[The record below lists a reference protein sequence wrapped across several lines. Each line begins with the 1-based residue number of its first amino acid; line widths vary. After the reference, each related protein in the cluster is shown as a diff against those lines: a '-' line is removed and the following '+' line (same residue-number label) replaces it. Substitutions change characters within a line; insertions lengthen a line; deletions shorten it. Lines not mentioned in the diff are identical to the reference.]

1 MLSQA
6 ERTQELSNNSKS
18 QVAFAIT
25 KAVVEMARMAEKF
38 EKRTAKQELMYAQQN
53 KMFER
58 YIALMTAKIANIST
72 GTNNLQHGQSGSGAE
87 YEAGLRGGRV
97 MKTSRKNRDSTR
109 CREPE
114 TTGPREPIAQ

>member
-6 ERTQELSNNSKS
+6 ERTQELYKNSKS

-53 KMFER
+53 KMFEH
-58 YIALMTAKIANIST
+58 YIAQMAAQIANISA
-72 GTNNLQHGQSGSGAE
+72 GTNNLQHG
-87 YEAGLRGGRV
+87 
-97 MKTSRKNRDSTR
+97 
-109 CREPE
+109 
-114 TTGPREPIAQ
+114 